1 MTYYSCSAQEQLQTG
16 RKLEDIEVD
25 LKLTVIKPLHA
36 QWLVSMYDHLTGQR
50 GKEVILKGWKRAG
63 ISGLLLSYLLKIP
76 FNQFFL
82 KLEPP

>member
-1 MTYYSCSAQEQLQTG
+1 MQEQLQKG

-50 GKEVILKGWKRAG
+50 VKVVILKGWKRAG
-63 ISGLLLSYLLKIP
+63 ISGLFDSTTKLPPEDP
-76 FNQFFL
+76 FQLIFS
-82 KLEPP
+82 KT